1 MATNTIEFLK
11 KHHPNGVT
19 ELNKQ
24 LGIHATN
31 HPALPIFLL
40 KYDQIESPKTHSI
53 VRECRTLIV
62 EFDTYKVVSRAFP
75 RFFNLGEDLKG
86 EKEFNW
92 ANFVVQEK
100 IDGSKINLFH
110 YAGEW
115 HISTSGS
122 FGFGEILDTGKTWR
136 DLFFGVLNPLMITT
150 LHKEYTYVFEFC
162 SPYTKVV
169 KYYPTAQLFLLGV
182 FHNET
187 GEELSLEDCRT
198 QANWLRVGFPQTYP
212 FSSAQEC
219 IESLEKT
226 EATFEGYV
234 LVDDKKNRLKLKSKS
249 YLALSQLS
257 ANGNIFLGKN
267 LIKLIVDKPG
277 EKDEIVTY
285 FPEVLPSYEDYERKI
300 NGLFK
305 ELDEIYLLY
314 NDLNKKQ
321 YALAIKGEKHF
332 KQGVLFT
339 AYTNKTSPS
348 NLKRKFLNHLIEFL
362 VEKKCK

>member
-24 LGIHATN
+24 LGIHSTD
-31 HPALPIFLL
+31 HPTLPILLL
-40 KYDQIESPKTHSI
+40 KYDQIESPKTHPI
-53 VRECRTLIV
+53 VKECRTLIL
-62 EFDTYKVVSRAFP
+62 EKNTYQVVSRAFP
-75 RFFNLGEDLKG
+75 RFFNLGEDPKG

-92 ANFVVQEK
+92 ENFVVQEK
-100 IDGSKINLFH
+100 IDGSKINLF
-110 YAGEW
+110 YYGGDW

-136 DLFFGVLNPLMITT
+136 DFFFGVLNPIMITT
-150 LHKEYTYVFEFC
+150 LSKDYTYVFEFC
-162 SPYTKVV
+162 SPHTKVV
-169 KYYPTAQLFLLGV
+169 KYYSTPQLFLLGV

-187 GEELSLEDCRT
+187 GQELHLEDCKC
-198 QANWLRVGFPQTYP
+198 QAKWLRVGFPQTYP
-212 FSSAQEC
+212 FSSAQQC
-219 IESLEKT
+219 IESLEST

-234 LVDDKKNRLKLKSKS
+234 LVDDKKNRIKLKSKS

-285 FPEVLPSYEDYERKI
+285 FPEVLSSYESYEGKI
-300 NGLFK
+300 KGLFK

-314 NDLNKKQ
+314 NDLEKKK
-321 YALAIKGEKHF
+321 YAAAIKGEHRF
-332 KQGVLFT
+332 RQGILFT
-339 AYTNKTSPS
+339 AYTNKMNPS
-348 NLKRKFLNHLIEFL
+348 NLKRKFLNGLIEYL
-362 VEKKCK
+362 VKK